1 MTDIAA
7 NPTLAQAQSISPIV
21 AASLAACERIVRA
34 RARNFWFGLRMT
46 PAPRRD
52 GLYALYAWMRLG
64 DDIVDEPADASDARR
79 RFDAFALR
87 SRRVMDAGDLEPSD
101 PQSCWPAFAWMLRT
115 FGVRRAWLDAMLAGL
130 ESDLAHQ
137 PVQTRPE
144 LDTYRHRVAGTVGMC
159 CAAIW
164 GLRAGVDPAHAFQ
177 LANLRGMA
185 FQMINILRD
194 VAQDARDQRPR
205 TYLPADLLAKH
216 AVSLEDLLA
225 WRDERACKAV
235 VGECVAIAISDFQTS
250 APLRHLIAPDCARV
264 LCTMSDIYGAVLMQ
278 IAEDPRRAVQ
288 SPPASLPAWR
298 KAMIAA
304 RWSFHGAARAE
315 RAAATHREAQHG

>member
-1 MTDIAA
+1 MSELAA
-7 NPTLAQAQSISPIV
+7 NTTQTPAISPAV
-21 AASLAACERIVRA
+21 AASLAVCERIVRA

-46 PAPRRD
+46 PAPRRQ

-64 DDIVDEPADASDARR
+64 DDIVDEPADPSDARR

-87 SRRVMDAGDLEPSD
+87 SRRVMEGDDSQTSD
-101 PQSCWPAFAWMLRT
+101 PQSCWPAFAWMLAT
-115 FGVRRAWLDAMLAGL
+115 FGVRRAWLESMLAGL

-137 PVQTRPE
+137 PLQTRAE
-144 LDTYRHRVAGTVGMC
+144 LDTYCHRVAGTVGMC

-164 GLRAGVDPAHAFQ
+164 GVRADVDPARAFQ
-177 LANLRGMA
+177 LANLRGMG
-185 FQMINILRD
+185 FQMVNILRD
-194 VAQDARDQRPR
+194 VGHDARDQRPR

-235 VGECVAIAISDFQTS
+235 VGECVAIAISDFQAS

-264 LCTMSDIYGAVLMQ
+264 LCTMSDIYGAVLMR
-278 IAEDPRRAVQ
+278 IAQDPRRAVQ

-304 RWSFHGAARAE
+304 RWSFHGPARAQQ
-315 RAAATHREAQHG
+315 AAATHREAKRG